1 MKDLI
6 TTIGALMIL
15 MMFVVQFANNQSIAT
30 RILAADHYADMY
42 EEGSI
47 ETMEEC
53 IDKISGCFG
62 CEKGNVYLQEKDAEY
77 IIKAPIKNI
86 IACADFL
93 GIDQS
98 ENTALYTYIGE
109 LK

>member
-47 ETMEEC
+47 
-53 IDKISGCFG
+53 
-62 CEKGNVYLQEKDAEY
+62 QEKDAEY

-98 ENTALYTYIGE
+98 ENTAQYTYIGE

>member
-6 TTIGALMIL
+6 TTIGALMLL
-15 MMFVVQFANNQSIAT
+15 MMFVIQFANNQAIAT

-42 EEGSI
+42 EGGSI

-53 IDKISGCFG
+53 IDKIASCFG
-62 CEKGNVYLQEKDAEY
+62 CKRDDVYMNENEAEY
-77 IIKAPIKNI
+77 IIKAPIKNV
-86 IACADFL
+86 IACAGFL

-98 ENTALYTYIGE
+98 QNEAQYTYIGE
-109 LK
+109 VG

>member
-42 EEGSI
+42 EE
-47 ETMEEC
+47 
-53 IDKISGCFG
+53 
-62 CEKGNVYLQEKDAEY
+62 EKPVKPEF
-77 IIKAPIKNI
+77 IIVIPE
-86 IACADFL
+86 
-93 GIDQS
+93 S
-98 ENTALYTYIGE
+98 TPRTRTEPS
-109 LK
+109 